1 MPGPKG
7 IFMKVHAAAFLTA
20 PGKHETN
27 EVDLDGPRQNEV
39 PVRVVAAG
47 RCHSGD
53 HFATGDLPVGNYPV
67 VGGHEGAGIVEEV
80 VPNTTG
86 VKVGD
91 QIDRFTDV
99 PFTIVS
105 ADGHA
110 MLPARDNRP
119 GRHRLP
125 KSRRSVHVSPPVA
138 SDHLGADTR
147 EQPIDGAGCL
157 RVSELGFAARTN
169 ALLSGVS
176 FSAGRGS
183 LTAIIGP
190 SGAGKSTLV
199 KLVAGIA
206 KPTAGVVT
214 FEGHNL
220 HAKYGSLRHRIGLV
234 PQENIIHHQLTV
246 AQTLGYVA
254 ELRLPHA
261 TDQERRRAV
270 DDVITALE
278 LTKRRNSR
286 IEKLSGGERKRAS
299 VAMELLTGPSLLI
312 LDEPTS
318 GLDPALDR
326 QVMKLLR
333 RLADAGRVVLVVTH
347 CLSNLDV
354 CDQVLFL
361 TPGGKT
367 AYFGPP
373 DQIGNVMGT
382 ANWADIFARVG
393 AEPEVVNREFLARP
407 CTSGHDPAHPSPQR
421 TSSPCPPKCRR
432 RQFLTLSRRQLRL
445 LVADRQYFT
454 FLLVLPFILGILALL
469 VPGHAGLGVAD
480 PRGPVPDEPE
490 QILMLLNISAVFM
503 GTALTIRDLVGER
516 AIFRR
521 EQSVGLS
528 ASAYLL
534 AKIGVY
540 GVAATVQTAI
550 LAAIV
555 LIGKGGPTHGA
566 VVLGNSTAEL
576 YSTLAATALIAA
588 VNGMALSAAARSQ
601 DQILPML
608 VLSMML
614 SIVLAGGLIPVT
626 GRLVLNQLSWALP
639 ARWGFAASAST
650 VDLRHLAALVPANET
665 LWTHDPTWWLL
676 DMLILVLLGV
686 ATAGFLR
693 WSIRLKSE

>member
-1 MPGPKG
+1 MSLQP
-7 IFMKVHAAAFLTA
+7 L
-20 PGKHETN
+20 
-27 EVDLDGPRQNEV
+27 
-39 PVRVVAAG
+39 
-47 RCHSGD
+47 
-53 HFATGDLPVGNYPV
+53 
-67 VGGHEGAGIVEEV
+67 
-80 VPNTTG
+80 
-86 VKVGD
+86 
-91 QIDRFTDV
+91 
-99 PFTIVS
+99 S
-105 ADGHA
+105 ADKA
-110 MLPARDNRP
+110 TDSRSDDTARHEATTRDQHRH
-119 GRHRLP
+119 GRHRRRP
-125 KSRRSVHVSPPVA
+125 PRRSVHVGPPAA
-138 SDHLGADTR
+138 SDQLGADTH
-147 EQPIDGAGCL
+147 EQPVDGTGGL
-157 RVSELGFAARTN
+157 QVSELSFAVRTN
-169 ALLSGVS
+169 TLLSGVS
-176 FSAGRGS
+176 FSAGHGS

-199 KLVAGIA
+199 KLIAGIA
-206 KPTAGVVT
+206 KPTTGVVT

-220 HAKYGSLRHRIGLV
+220 HAEYGSLRHRIGLV

-246 AQTLGYVA
+246 AEVLGYVA
-254 ELRLPHA
+254 ELRLQHA
-261 TDQERRRAV
+261 TDHQRRQAV
-270 DDVITALE
+270 EDVLE
-278 LTKRRNSR
+278 ELDLTKRRNTR
-286 IEKLSGGERKRAS
+286 VDKLSGGERKRAS
-299 VAMELLTGPSLLI
+299 VAVELLTGPSLLI

-367 AYFGPP
+367 AYFGPTN
-373 DQIGNVMGT
+373 QICKVMGT

-393 AEPEVVNREFLARP
+393 TEPELVNREFLARL

-421 TSSPCPPKCRR
+421 TLPPCPPKCRR
-432 RQFLTLSRRQLRL
+432 RQFLTLARRQLRL
-445 LVADRQYFT
+445 LVADRGYFI
-454 FLLVLPFILGILALL
+454 FLVVLPFILGALALL
-469 VPGHAGLGVAD
+469 VPGHAGLGVAN
-480 PRGPVPDEPE
+480 PLGPVPDEPA

-555 LIGKGGPTHGA
+555 LIGKGGPTRGA

-576 YSTLAATALIAA
+576 YLTLAVTALIAA

-608 VLSMML
+608 VISVML

-650 VDLRHLAALVPANET
+650 VDLRHIATLVPANET

-686 ATAGFLR
+686 ATTCFIR
-693 WSIRLKSE
+693 WCIRLKPG

>member
-1 MPGPKG
+1 
-7 IFMKVHAAAFLTA
+7 MKVPEPSHTERFDIRNL
-20 PGKHETN
+20 KSRDEI
-27 EVDLDGPRQNEV
+27 E
-39 PVRVVAAG
+39 
-47 RCHSGD
+47 
-53 HFATGDLPVGNYPV
+53 
-67 VGGHEGAGIVEEV
+67 
-80 VPNTTG
+80 
-86 VKVGD
+86 
-91 QIDRFTDV
+91 RFTDV

-110 MLPARDNRP
+110 MPPARDNRP
-119 GRHRLP
+119 TRHRLP
-125 KSRRSVHVSPPVA
+125 KLSRSVHIGPPVA

-147 EQPIDGAGCL
+147 EQSIDGAGRL
-157 RVSELGFAARTN
+157 RVSKVDFAVRTN
-169 ALLSGVS
+169 ALLNGVS

-199 KLVAGIA
+199 KLVAGITR
-206 KPTAGVVT
+206 PTAGVVT
-214 FEGHNL
+214 FDGHNL

-234 PQENIIHHQLTV
+234 PQENIIHLQLTV
-246 AQTLGYVA
+246 AEALGYVA
-254 ELRLPHA
+254 ELRLPRA
-261 TDQERRRAV
+261 TDQTRREAV
-270 DDVITALE
+270 EDVISELD
-278 LTKRRNSR
+278 LTKCRNTR
-286 IEKLSGGERKRAS
+286 VDKLSGGERKRAS

-326 QVMKLLR
+326 QVMNLTR

-373 DQIGNVMGT
+373 DQICKVMGT

-393 AEPEVVNREFLARP
+393 MEPEVVNREFLARL
-407 CTSGHDPAHPSPQR
+407 CTSGQDTAHPSPPR
-421 TSSPCPPKCRR
+421 TPPPCPPKCRR

-445 LVADRQYFT
+445 LVADRGYFT
-454 FLLVLPFILGILALL
+454 FLLVLPFILGALALL
-469 VPGHAGLGVAD
+469 VPGHAGLGVAN
-480 PRGPVPDEPE
+480 PLGPVPDEPA

-521 EQSVGLS
+521 EQLVGLS

-540 GVAATVQTAI
+540 GVASTVQTAI
-550 LAAIV
+550 LVAIV
-555 LIGKGGPTHGA
+555 LIGKGGPTQGA
-566 VVLGNSTAEL
+566 VVLGNSAAEL
-576 YSTLAATALIAA
+576 YITLAVTALIAA

-601 DQILPML
+601 DEILPML
-608 VLSMML
+608 VISVML

-626 GRLVLNQLSWALP
+626 GRLVLNQVSWALP

-650 VDLRHLAALVPANET
+650 VDLRHIATLVPANET

-676 DMLILVLLGV
+676 DMLFLVLLGV

-693 WSIRLKSE
+693 WCIRLKSEWAPRSRGRHRPCRR